1 MIENFN
7 ATVSTPKWI
16 ELPFAERML
25 LWGVRRWVHDRQN
38 GTRSFEVAAEAF
50 GRLGREGASAALD
63 GLMRCLYRGAR
74 RNIYVNLSCWALTTL
89 DEADLLRAVA
99 YAQASGKVSVGPI
112 LLRFVSP
119 RHANATERYVRT
131 LARETKAAGLRL
143 TIEAEGAP
151 PTGASPRLVDYSAA
165 SVSSTSTPALKRKP
179 ISSVCERTSS
189 PNSSAMTSPSSG
201 RKLRSS
207 MSCTPP
213 EISTKI

>member
-1 MIENFN
+1 MTEKFN

-25 LWGVRRWVHDRQN
+25 LWGVRRWVHDRKN
-38 GTRSFEVAAEAF
+38 GTRTFDVAAEAF
-50 GRLGREGASAALD
+50 GRLGRDGAPAALD
-63 GLMRCLYRGAR
+63 GLMHCLYRGAA
-74 RNIYVNLSCWALTTL
+74 RNIYVNLSCWEMTTL

-99 YAQASGKVSVGPI
+99 YAQASGKISVAPI
-112 LLRFVSP
+112 LRRFVSK
-119 RHANATERYVRT
+119 RHAGTAERYVRL
-131 LARETKAAGLRL
+131 LARETSAAGLRL
-143 TIEAEGAP
+143 TVDAEAAP
-151 PTGASPRLVDYSAA
+151 LTGALPRLVDYSAA
-165 SVSSTSTPALKRKP
+165 SVSSTSMPALKRKP

-213 EISTKI
+213 DISTKI